1 MIRIAKYAHNA
12 TITIRAIQRTTHKA
26 KYFPNNPRRIQM
38 PPLLP
43 FWELQCRQ
51 AGTRFFG
58 SLMSVIPS
66 LRNSP
71 FMIALLCAPFTAN
84 R

>member
-43 FWELQCRQ
+43 FWLLQCRQ

-58 SLMSVIPS
+58 SLTSVILS
-66 LRNSP
+66 LCSSH
-71 FMIALLCAPFTAN
+71 FMILLRCTPFTAN